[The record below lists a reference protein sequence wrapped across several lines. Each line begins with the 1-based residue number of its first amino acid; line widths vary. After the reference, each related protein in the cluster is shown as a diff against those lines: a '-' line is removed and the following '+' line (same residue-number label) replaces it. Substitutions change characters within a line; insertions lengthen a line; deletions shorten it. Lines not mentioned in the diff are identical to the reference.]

1 MGVSTGN
8 GSNGFESRGLEN
20 AFVAEYNVLSSS
32 TVVGEIE
39 AGDIILNDLG
49 DYGVKNAFYIANF
62 SFPSHA
68 PSILGYSST
77 SNFTYLGLLG
87 SYESS
92 VINTTPSHNTIAL
105 DSSGDKAVK
114 YFLALGKDSDNNAY
128 GVVASKEI
136 DFDVDSGDTGLFEQL
151 IDGTDLDDN
160 GNTIKTDI
168 SYIPLN
174 YKMEN

>member
-1 MGVSTGN
+1 MY
-8 GSNGFESRGLEN
+8 LEN
-20 AFVAEYNVLSSS
+20 LEVLSNAEYTNAPKNTIASGTVGVTTVMWTDRATADAYTDGNLIVLGRVYVRIDTDFTGAMS
-32 TVVGEIE
+32 VWNPIKWE
-39 AGDIILNDLG
+39 LFDL
-49 DYGVKNAFYIANF
+49 
-62 SFPSHA
+62 SP
-68 PSILGYSST
+68 T
-77 SNFTYLGLLG
+77 
-87 SYESS
+87 
-92 VINTTPSHNTIAL
+92 HNTISL

-160 GNTIKTDI
+160 GNIVKTDV
-168 SYIPLN
+168 SYINLN